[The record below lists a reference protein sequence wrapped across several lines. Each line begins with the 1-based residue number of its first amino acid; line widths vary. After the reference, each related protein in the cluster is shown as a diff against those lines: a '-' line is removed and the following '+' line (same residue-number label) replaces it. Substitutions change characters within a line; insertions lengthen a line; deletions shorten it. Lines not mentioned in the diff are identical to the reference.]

1 MSWIL
6 SAAGDCPAAMEH
18 DFAAELEELLQAYG
32 ATTSQLSGV
41 NVNGPVHVPPPQEE
55 KPGKAAKA

>member
-1 MSWIL
+1 
-6 SAAGDCPAAMEH
+6 MEH